1 MVKEILAAMYK
12 NSENNA
18 SFGPTIKN
26 FPDLNNQEGPFLQYQ
41 GFLFKA
47 KNSEFNEF
55 RSYLDF
61 GF

>member
-18 SFGPTIKN
+18 FGPTTKN
-26 FPDLNNQEGPFLQYQ
+26 FPDLNNQEGPFLQDQ

-55 RSYLDF
+55 RSYVDF